1 MNDII
6 ISIIPQSN
14 NSPFPYGDY
23 MLVIDSGDKLMKIFS
38 KMDAKKACEEA
49 IMISQVLE
57 FVGMDNVR
65 FSTLAEDEICSS
77 FISAYRKAQEKRQ
90 LLNQKATAQTNK

>member
-14 NSPFPYGDY
+14 NSLFPYGDY

-49 IMISQVLE
+49 VMISQVLE
-57 FVGMDNVR
+57 FVGMDNVK
-65 FSTLAEDEICSS
+65 FSALAEDEICSS
-77 FISAYRKAQEKRQ
+77 FIAAYRTVQEKEAAAKSKSNRQ
-90 LLNQKATAQTNK
+90 NK